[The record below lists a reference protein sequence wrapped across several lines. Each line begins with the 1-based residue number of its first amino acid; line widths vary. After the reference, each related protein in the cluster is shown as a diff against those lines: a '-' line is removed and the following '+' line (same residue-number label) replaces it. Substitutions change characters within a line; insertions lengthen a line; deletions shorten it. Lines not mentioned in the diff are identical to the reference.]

1 MNTSRRTSILMA
13 IGVTVAVV
21 LWMLSGIG
29 GDKNDTAELSSGDS
43 TDGPMRVRV
52 AQVRSSE
59 VTREITVSARTEPNR
74 VVQLKAETDGAVV
87 DLGIDRGSDVWAGN
101 SLVKLD
107 IRDRNARLREAESLI
122 VQRELE
128 LQGRQNLKSQQY
140 ASDVEIAE
148 AQARLDSARAARERI
163 ELEIR
168 NTEVVAPF
176 EGIIQERWVEIGDYV
191 RTGDRVVE
199 LVDIDPLIIAGEV
212 NGKDVTELAVGS
224 MGYATLVDGT
234 ELAGS
239 IRYVAPVADEN
250 TRTFR
255 VELAVPNPGQ
265 VRAGLTAELKLSGT
279 RIQAHDVSSA
289 LLTLSDEGAV
299 GVKVVNDN
307 DRVEFYS
314 IEIVGASNDGILVT
328 GLPDSARVITVGQGF
343 VTEGQQ
349 VEPVAF
355 SALEEDSSNERA
367 N

>member
-13 IGVTVAVV
+13 IGVAIAVA

-29 GDKNDTAELSSGDS
+29 GNSSDTDDLAQDAGSE
-43 TDGPMRVRV
+43 GPMRVRV
-52 AQVRSSE
+52 AQVRASD
-59 VTREITVSARTEPNR
+59 VTREITLSARTEPNR

-87 DLGIDRGSDVWAGN
+87 ELGIDRGTDVWAGN

-128 LQGRQNLKSQQY
+128 LQGRQNLKNQQY

-148 AQARLDSARAARERI
+148 AQARLDSARSARERI
-163 ELEIR
+163 QLEIR
-168 NTEVVAPF
+168 NTDLVAPF

-191 RTGDRVVE
+191 RAGDPVVE

-212 NGKDVTELAVGS
+212 NGKDVTELAIGS

-234 ELAGS
+234 ELAGT

-255 VELAVPNPGQ
+255 VELAVPNPGL
-265 VRAGLTAELKLSGT
+265 VRAGLTAELKLSGS
-279 RIQAHDVSSA
+279 RISAHDLSSA

-307 DRVEFYS
+307 NRVEFYS

-328 GLPDSARVITVGQGF
+328 GLPDAARVITVGQGF

-355 SALEEDSSNERA
+355 SALEEEASYERA